1 MDLIVYLANGSIRRF
16 VQSETETAA
25 TLATFIP
32 ARAFASP
39 TFILGSGMATTVLA
53 TREISRIDFRG
64 SDTIPIPPGAGAST
78 VSLFSGESEYRERRQ
93 AMAEQ
98 GVGAIHVGETFKGLV
113 SYEMVGGHML
123 HGEIQA
129 QLNNMANVFTTL
141 QQVFN
146 QPVLAFELP
155 GGGAVL
161 VNPAKL
167 VGVTLFPGI
176 EILPR
181 GSVLARLVE

>member
-1 MDLIVYLANGSIRRF
+1 MDLIVYLANGNVRRF
-16 VQSETETAA
+16 VQSDTEAAA

-32 ARAFASP
+32 ARAFANP
-39 TFILGSGMATTVLA
+39 TFSIGSGLSTTVLA

-64 SDTIPIPPGAGAST
+64 AEPVPIPPGSGAST
-78 VSLFSGESEYRERRQ
+78 VTILSGESEFRERRQ
-93 AMAEQ
+93 AMVEQ
-98 GVGAIHVGETFKGLV
+98 GVGAFHVGETFSGLV

-123 HGEIQA
+123 HGQIQA

-155 GGGAVL
+155 GGGAAL
-161 VNPAKL
+161 VNPTNL
-167 VGVTLFPGI
+167 IGVTLFPGI
-176 EILPR
+176 ELLPR